1 MLGLKEKMLGIRC
14 LVNGLWQ
21 GSKYGCRLGFRY
33 GLLLLFQPLSPVQLF
48 AIMWTEVIDISP
60 GNLDSSL

>member
-21 GSKYGCRLGFRY
+21 GSRYGCRLGFRY
-33 GLLLLFQPLSPVQLF
+33 GLVLLFQPLSHVQFF
-48 AIMWTEVIDISP
+48 AILWPEVFDISP
-60 GNLDSSL
+60 GNLDSS